1 MILDVFLRHLCVQP
15 NSKLIRAILH
25 IGMVCQTITSR
36 PVEPGKEAELTRDE
50 IQCKIMYAA
59 NGEGEVEAPQTH
71 VHNTN
76 TYEGLTETE
85 HKCLRLLTSL
95 WR

>member
-1 MILDVFLRHLCVQP
+1 MVMFAYVSVPHLCVQP

-25 IGMVCQTITSR
+25 IGMVCQTIASR

-59 NGEGEVEAPQTH
+59 NGEDEVEAPLY
-71 VHNTN
+71 
-76 TYEGLTETE
+76 TYTEG
-85 HKCLRLLTSL
+85 R
-95 WR
+95 